1 MPATVLFPFMED
13 SFSDTTPVFIE
24 ILKILNKNKEL
35 KVLTTVDKQGRIS
48 KLLKK
53 SGIPFEEVAFTRP
66 VGMQDSYIKALIK
79 LWSSSLNV
87 FFYFRAYKMDMIH
100 FCDVQT
106 MLSWSQP
113 AKMNRV
119 PYIVSIDEVLR
130 YSHYATLA
138 LGDAEKFLCP
148 SEQIK
153 EQLPPSLRPK
163 AEVLPCAEILP
174 QNLNTETM
182 QKNTA
187 AFLGELYKKLCTKQP
202 FIKITGLLNKE

>member
-1 MPATVLFPFMED
+1 MTVTVLFPFMED
-13 SFSDTTPVFIE
+13 AFSDTTPVFIE
-24 ILKILNKNKEL
+24 FVKILNKNKDL

-48 KLLKK
+48 GLLKK
-53 SGIPFEEVAFTRP
+53 SGIAFEEVAFTRP
-66 VGMQDSYIKALIK
+66 VGMQDSYFKALFK
-79 LWSSSLNV
+79 LLSASLNV
-87 FFYFRAYKMDMIH
+87 FFYFRAYKTDLIH

-113 AKMNRV
+113 AKMNRI
-119 PYIVSIDEVLR
+119 PYIVSIDEVKK

-148 SEQIK
+148 SERIK
-153 EQLPPSLRPK
+153 EQLPPALRSK
-163 AEVLPCAEILP
+163 TELLPCAEILP
-174 QNLNTETM
+174 QNLNAETM

-202 FIKITGLLNKE
+202 FTKMTGLLNKN